1 MINPMSHVPAS
12 SEHGQLS
19 RGPDGF
25 LWSTEPE
32 PHGARRRAILRAHP
46 EVKDLYGPCTRT
58 KYVCAALVA
67 AQLSLAYSL
76 REAPWWLIILV
87 AYAVGG
93 FFSQWLLLANH
104 EISHNLAFK
113 RPLYNRLFGLF
124 INLPIG
130 IPIVAAF
137 REYHLMHHT
146 HQGVDGIDTDVPTRW
161 EASWVK
167 GPLTK
172 GLWLFGQGLAYGL
185 RPLFMMPL
193 PLNRW
198 LVANF
203 VVQLAFDALVY
214 WAWGERALAYLP
226 ISALLTMGLHPMAGH
241 YLTEH
246 YVIAP
251 PQETYSYYGPL
262 NALAF
267 NVGYHNEHHDFPYI
281 AGSRLPK
288 LKKLAPEFYDNLVS
302 HRSWTSMLL
311 RYVTR
316 SDIGTTSRVRRL
328 AKSE

>member
-1 MINPMSHVPAS
+1 MSKVTAS
-12 SEHGQLS
+12 TDGNQLT
-19 RGPDGF
+19 RGADGF
-25 LWSTEPE
+25 LWSSEPE
-32 PHGARRRAILRAHP
+32 PHGARRRAILEAHP
-46 EVKDLYGPCTRT
+46 EVKKLYGPCGRT
-58 KYVCAALVA
+58 KYLCALLVL
-67 AQLSLAYSL
+67 AQLGLAYSL
-76 REAPWWLIILV
+76 REAPWWLVILV

-93 FFSQWLLLANH
+93 FLSQWLLLANH
-104 EISHNLAFK
+104 EICHNLAFEK
-113 RPLYNRLFGLF
+113 PLHNRLFGLF

-146 HQGVDGIDTDVPTRW
+146 HQGVVGIDTDVPTRW

-167 GPLTK
+167 GPFTK

-193 PLNRW
+193 PPSRW
-198 LVANF
+198 LVTNF
-203 VVQLAFDALVY
+203 LVQLSFDALVY
-214 WAWGERALAYLP
+214 WAWGEKALFYLP

-262 NALAF
+262 NLFAF

-281 AGSRLPK
+281 AGSRLPQ
-288 LKKLAPEFYDNLVS
+288 LKKLAPEFYDGLVS
-302 HRSWTSMLL
+302 HRSWTAMLWK
-311 RYVTR
+311 YVTR
-316 SDIGTTSRVRRL
+316 SDLGTTSRVRRL
-328 AKSE
+328 AKSD